1 MKRST
6 DSENTKATSVPT
18 RPSLLGGLS
27 GKLLILTV
35 IFVMIA
41 EVLIFVPSVANFC
54 VTWLQNKLDTA
65 EVASIVFL
73 DSKEVMLSG
82 EAQKQLLDATQ
93 SMAVVVRD
101 GGMSTLMASNDME
114 AELTAHINLDDF
126 GPLNAIGMGF
136 TFLTSDQKQYYRVYA
151 TMKSSDAIIEL
162 VQEDRHLVSALL
174 IYSKNVLL
182 ISFAISLITAVLV
195 FLALHWLI
203 VQPIRNISGNMSAFS
218 DDPENSALIFSPSTR
233 RDEIGIAEHRL
244 ADFQVDLQHTLRQ
257 KRRLTDLGLA
267 VSQVNHDLRNILAT
281 ALLLSDRLSN
291 STDPAVQKF
300 APKLIKTIDRAVE
313 YTGSVLGFSSAREKP
328 LVRSQVHLHQ
338 LADEVYELL
347 GLDQKGFVSWVNDV
361 PQQLEIEADAKQLFR
376 VLMNICRNAVQAM
389 ETSEPSAQTLRIVAE
404 RNTDSVSIRISDTGP
419 GIGKDAREKFFQAF
433 QGSTRQGG
441 TGLGMSIAADLM
453 RAHGGSIAIER
464 TDSSGTVIV
473 LNLPNNPGNQDI
485 AAE

>member
-1 MKRST
+1 MRQPT
-6 DSENTKATSVPT
+6 DPENTETTRVPK
-18 RPSLLGGLS
+18 RPSFLRGLS
-27 GKLLILTV
+27 GKLLVLTV

-73 DSKEVMLSG
+73 DSKEAMLSG
-82 EAQKQLLDATQ
+82 EAQQHLLDATQ
-93 SMAVVVRD
+93 SMAVAVRE
-101 GGMSTLMASNDME
+101 GGMSTLMASDDME
-114 AELTAHINLDDF
+114 TELTTHINLDDF
-126 GPLNAIGMGF
+126 GPLDAIGTGF
-136 TFLTSDQKQYYRVYA
+136 KFLTSDQRQYYRVFA
-151 TMKSSDAIIEL
+151 TMKSRDAIIEL

-182 ISFAISLITAVLV
+182 ISFAISLITAILV
-195 FLALHWLI
+195 FLALHWMI

-218 DDPENSALIFSPSTR
+218 DDPENSALIYSPSNR

-244 ADFQVDLQHTLRQ
+244 ADFQADLQHTLRQ
-257 KRRLTDLGLA
+257 KRRLADLGLA

-291 STDPAVQKF
+291 TTDPAVQQF

-313 YTGSVLGFSSAREKP
+313 YTSSVLGYSGAREER
-328 LVRSQVHLHQ
+328 LVRSHVHLHQ

-347 GLDQKGFVSWVNDV
+347 GLDQKGVISWVNDV
-361 PQQLEIEADAKQLFR
+361 PQHLKIEADAKQLFR

-389 ETSEPSAQTLRIVAE
+389 EAPEPTAQILRIGAE

-473 LNLPNNPGNQDI
+473 LNLPDDPGYQDI